1 MRDRK
6 EHHQPMATI
15 HPLRRDPEPEH
26 EPSLELHARAM
37 DNLRF
42 IRETMERAGSFTAV
56 SGWGQVVIGAAGA
69 GAALLASRQD
79 SPENWLA
86 TWSLAAVVS
95 AGIGVLTTSM
105 KARAARMPLLTG
117 PGRKFMLN
125 LSPPL
130 AAGAVLT
137 AVLFKAGMIAL
148 LPGMWLLLFGVG
160 IVAAGAF
167 SVRVVPVMGMAFMAL
182 GTAALFAPAAWG
194 DAFMAAGFGG
204 LHIVFGAIIARRHG
218 G

>member
-1 MRDRK
+1 MLRIRY
-6 EHHQPMATI
+6 HHPSMATI
-15 HPLRRDPEPEH
+15 HPLMRDPEP

-37 DNLRF
+37 DNLRY

-56 SGWGQVVIGAAGA
+56 SGWGQVVIGVAGL
-69 GAALLASRQD
+69 GAAWLASRQG
-79 SPENWLA
+79 SPVNWLA

-95 AGIGVLTTSM
+95 AGIGVLTTVM
-105 KARAARMPLLTG
+105 KSRAARMPLLSG

-125 LSPPL
+125 LFPPL
-130 AAGAVLT
+130 AAGGVLT
-137 AVLFKAGMIAL
+137 AVLFQAGLMGL
-148 LPGMWLLLFGVG
+148 LPGLWLLLFGVG

-167 SVRVVPVMGMAFMAL
+167 SVRVVPVMGLAFMGL
-182 GTAALFAPAAWG
+182 GTVALFAPAAWG

-204 LHIVFGAIIARRHG
+204 LHIVFGSVIARRYG